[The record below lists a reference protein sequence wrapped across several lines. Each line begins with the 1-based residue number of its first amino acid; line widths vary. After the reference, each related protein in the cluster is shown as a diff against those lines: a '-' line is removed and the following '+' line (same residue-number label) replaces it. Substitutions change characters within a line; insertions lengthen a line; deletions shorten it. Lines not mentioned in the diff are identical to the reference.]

1 MSKTRLFLGASLIAL
16 AIGSF
21 TSAQAGFDR
30 GKTVTS
36 GLGNSATAGAY
47 NNPYLRKSNEQGKD
61 NKQSQAQQAQQGG
74 YAFAPIPGYGFIPPY
89 GGYSLNL
96 PGMSG
101 GVSTPVGGFGFP
113 IIPGYPGGFN
123 INLPG
128 MAGGVNTPYGGFGI
142 NLPGGISGGMHSP
155 FGGFNLGPIGVSTP
169 IAGFGL
175 PMGPFPPMGWGG
187 QHGGHGYPGGFS
199 LNLPGVS
206 AHGNSPF
213 GGFNIGPIG
222 MHSPFGG
229 FNLGPV
235 GVHSPIGGFGF
246 GQTRGGSPFH
256 GFSLNLPGVS
266 AHGDSPFGGFA
277 LGPGG
282 LRSTFGGF
290 NLGPVGVHSPIGGFS
305 LFTGWT
311 PHGGFDL
318 KAPGVSAHASSP
330 IGGFGI
336 HGVPSW
342 APVVGGFGFD
352 PIMGFNLGR
361 ERSQANNAAPRPYG
375 PYGYGSRSA
384 QQARQEQP
392 RQTVASRGVSC
403 SVNEVSVQARSVS
416 DCEKAGG
423 TVIAANTQR

>member
-47 NNPYLRKSNEQGKD
+47 NNPYLRKSNEQRED
-61 NKQSQAQQAQQGG
+61 NKQSQAQQAQQAQQGG
-74 YAFAPIPGYGFIPPY
+74 YAFAPIPGYGFMPPY

-142 NLPGGISGGMHSP
+142 SLPGMSGGVNTPYGGFGINLPGGISGGVHSP

-175 PMGPFPPMGWGG
+175 PMGPFPPISWGR
-187 QHGGHGYPGGFS
+187 QHSGHGFPGGFS

-235 GVHSPIGGFGF
+235 GFHSPIGGFGF
-246 GQTRGGSPFH
+246 GQTQGGSPFH
-256 GFSLNLPGVS
+256 GFGLNLPGVS
-266 AHGDSPFGGFA
+266 AHGKSP
-277 LGPGG
+277 L
-282 LRSTFGGF
+282 
-290 NLGPVGVHSPIGGFS
+290 GGFS

-342 APVVGGFGFD
+342 APVVGGFGLD
-352 PIMGFNLGR
+352 PIFGFNLGR
-361 ERSQANNAAPRPYG
+361 EGSQANSAAQSPYA